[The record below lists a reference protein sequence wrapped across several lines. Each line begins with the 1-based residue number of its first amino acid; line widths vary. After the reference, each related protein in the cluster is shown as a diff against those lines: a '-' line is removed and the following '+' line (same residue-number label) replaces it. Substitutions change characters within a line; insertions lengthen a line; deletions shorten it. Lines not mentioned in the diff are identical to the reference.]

1 MTTKTNHL
9 LSINVVKGERYK
21 WCSCG
26 FSQTM
31 PLCDHSHREK
41 STKKSVKFFAEIT
54 GTIDLCG
61 CSETSTPPYCD
72 QLKCKQSV

>member
-1 MTTKTNHL
+1 MNTKTYQP
-9 LSINVVKGERYK
+9 LSIEVEEGQRYS

-41 STKKSVKFFAEIT
+41 SPKKSVKFFAETT
-54 GTIDLCG
+54 GSLELCG
-61 CSETSTPPYCD
+61 CAETSTPPYCD
-72 QLKCKQSV
+72 QMHCKK